1 MTSYTGV
8 ILDEISKSKLIYRF
22 GSLPPEWHLLC
33 HHMTINLG
41 KAKHPE
47 LLGKEVTLK
56 VISVASDDKV
66 IAVGVDTDLP
76 SKNTIKHITV
86 AVNPSNGGKAK
97 HSNDLRE
104 WKPIIPFTISGT
116 VKEVEFESN

>member
-8 ILDEISKSKLIYRF
+8 VLDEISKSKLINMF
-22 GSLPPEWHLLC
+22 GNLPPEWHLLC

-41 KAKHPE
+41 KAKNPE

-66 IAVGVDTDLP
+66 IAVGIDTDLP
-76 SKNTIKHITV
+76 SKNPIKHITV

-97 HSNDLRE
+97 HSNDLQI
-104 WKPIIPFTISGT
+104 WKPITPFTVNGI
-116 VKEVEFESN
+116 VKEVEFKSN